1 MSEREKGKYVDGK
14 KKESN
19 KITGGETRGGEWE
32 REIRR

>member
-19 KITGGETRGGEWE
+19 KITGGKQKEESGRGK
-32 REIRR
+32 